1 MLKKLPY
8 RAMALSTILAISATT
23 ISSPA
28 TTFASGIEQSNTENE
43 KLSGNTDKMKQ
54 TLVKASAFA
63 QSMNLYSYMLLKN
76 PDVNFAGLDSNKD
89 LAGHGDLP
97 NKLLQ
102 DQQKAREHAST
113 WDTKVKRQLIDTLTG
128 IITFDTTFQEYYQY
142 LVNAINTGDKETL
155 KEGIED
161 LQTDVKTNKQYAVSL
176 IQALTELR
184 KDVSNDG
191 RVFQDHQTIL
201 SSILSSKTAGIEADE
216 AHLKEIMES
225 IRHFR
230 QVESDG
236 YQVVSWPAIGTWI
249 AGGVMIATAKINLGQ
264 LNPAFEGLNQT
275 IDQKRAANRVVFTA
289 SQNVSEMTNAIN
301 DAVKSLQYMVDQW
314 NDLDSQYAGV
324 LQSIEKAD
332 EKATANRFA
341 FLKPMLDTAKDSWKT
356 LKTDADTLKEG
367 LKELKIEPVN
377 TQK

>member
-1 MLKKLPY
+1 M
-8 RAMALSTILAISATT
+8 IL
-23 ISSPA
+23 
-28 TTFASGIEQSNTENE
+28 
-43 KLSGNTDKMKQ
+43 
-54 TLVKASAFA
+54 
-63 QSMNLYSYMLLKN
+63 
-76 PDVNFAGLDSNKD
+76 
-89 LAGHGDLP
+89 
-97 NKLLQ
+97 
-102 DQQKAREHAST
+102 
-113 WDTKVKRQLIDTLTG
+113 
-128 IITFDTTFQEYYQY
+128 
-142 LVNAINTGDKETL
+142 L

-191 RVFQDHQTIL
+191 RVFQDHQKIL
-201 SSILSSKTAGIEADE
+201 SSILSSKTTGLEADE
-216 AHLKEIMES
+216 AHMKEIMEILS
-225 IRHFR
+225 HFR

-236 YQVVSWPAIGTWI
+236 YKVVCWPAIGTWI
-249 AGGVMIATAKINLGQ
+249 AGGIMIATAKINLAQ
-264 LNPAFEGLNQT
+264 FQPAFEALNQT
-275 IDQKRAANRVVFTA
+275 IDQKKTVNRIVFTA

-377 TQK
+377 TPK